1 MIKYVK
7 SKTSKMAPILSK
19 MAPILIAVGYA
30 YLMARGFGP
39 IGRAVH
45 NLAIAGCMF
54 FCGYVVVRNDDWFV
68 NRAIRYGLY
77 AWGFDSLNQAFW
89 FVATN
94 TFGLSGA
101 IIGLPGGG
109 DVYEFGN
116 YLAGP
121 PAIIMTLTL
130 SGQISKLARWIDKAV
145 SG

>member
-1 MIKYVK
+1 MSKYAK
-7 SKTSKMAPILSK
+7 NSLRSIGPIVL
-19 MAPILIAVGYA
+19 AVIYA
-30 YLMARGFGP
+30 YLMASQFGP

-45 NLAIAGCMF
+45 NVIMAGCMF
-54 FCGYVVVRNDDWFV
+54 FCGYVVVRNDNWFV

-89 FVATN
+89 FAATHL
-94 TFGLSGA
+94 FGITGTIVGMA
-101 IIGLPGGG
+101 AHG

-130 SGQISKLARWIDKAV
+130 SGQISRLARWVDKLV
-145 SG
+145 SE